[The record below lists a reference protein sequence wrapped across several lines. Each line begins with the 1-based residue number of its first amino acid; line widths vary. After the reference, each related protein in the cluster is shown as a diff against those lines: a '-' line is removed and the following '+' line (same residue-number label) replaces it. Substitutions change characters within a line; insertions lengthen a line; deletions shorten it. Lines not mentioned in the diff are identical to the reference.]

1 MSYFGP
7 VAIKE
12 GAAGLGQYDGML
24 AAYRDGVVGGHGGDP
39 MPGPLAAFRDGS
51 LGQIEGQ
58 LHAYADGVLGG
69 RPGATGDGALLAYR
83 DGSLGRYRR
92 RGGLRGL
99 GEYFLSG
106 LGATATLD
114 LADPGVLTEL
124 KMAVAL
130 TAPALT
136 MTPEGQQIYS
146 PAWYESGIWDDA
158 AAAAWFQA
166 AQAIATAKGVG
177 PESLTVMTP
186 RMFPNGAGIAAL
198 VESFSTS
205 PSYGESYVAT
215 TFPRLSAGAGAVVSP
230 PYFSLEEKVT
240 GESAPAAPFQMSRMA
255 MYGLGAAVIAGV
267 VLVVQKKRKK

>member
-7 VAIKE
+7 VAITE

-39 MPGPLAAFRDGS
+39 MPGPLQAFRDGS

-69 RPGATGDGALLAYR
+69 RPGADGNGALLAYR

-92 RGGLRGL
+92 RRGLRGL

-106 LGATATLD
+106 LGATASLD
-114 LADPGVLTEL
+114 LSDPAVLTEL

-130 TAPALT
+130 AAPALT
-136 MTPEGQQIYS
+136 LTPEGQQIYS
-146 PAWYESGIWDDA
+146 PAWYDSGIWDDA
-158 AAAAWFQA
+158 ASAAWFQA
-166 AQAIATAKGVG
+166 AQAVATAKGVA
-177 PESLTVMTP
+177 PETLTVMEP
-186 RMFPNGAGIAAL
+186 RMYPNGAGIAAL
-198 VESFSTS
+198 VESYRSS
-205 PSYGESYVAT
+205 ASYGEAYLAS
-215 TFPRLSAGAGAVVSP
+215 TFPRLAAGSGAEVSP

-240 GESAPAAPFQMSRMA
+240 GEAAPASPMQMSRMA

-267 VLVVQKKRKK
+267 VLVVQKRKKK